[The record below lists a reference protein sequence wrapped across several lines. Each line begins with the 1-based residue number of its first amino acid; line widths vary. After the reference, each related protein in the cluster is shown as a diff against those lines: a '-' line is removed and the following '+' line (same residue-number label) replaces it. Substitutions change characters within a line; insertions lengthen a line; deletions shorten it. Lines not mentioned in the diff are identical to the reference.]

1 MSFLQQYDRLFLLT
15 LGLVAV
21 LRGVGGLASFF
32 VVLLDPAA
40 STHGAERSQSVVLAS
55 MAILHS
61 AVLLVS
67 GAGLL
72 LRRPFGWKLSV
83 AFQANELGKLA
94 GALLI
99 TLLLGANADSIR
111 AGTRRTCADGLGPVQ
126 PSCLSAGSDRT
137 PVPYRGACC
146 RCSGWV
152 DPARCAAVIGET
164 RICDVM

>member
-1 MSFLQQYDRLFLLT
+1 MSFLQQYDRLFLVT

-67 GAGLL
+67 GAGFL

-83 AFQANELGKLA
+83 AFQANELGKHA

-99 TLLLGANADSIR
+99 TLLLGANEDSIR
-111 AGTRRTCADGLGPVQ
+111 AGTDVLVQMAWALFSLLVFLLEPIARLCRIEGRVVGAAAGWILLGVL
-126 PSCLSAGSDRT
+126 LSLVKLAS
-137 PVPYRGACC
+137 
-146 RCSGWV
+146 
-152 DPARCAAVIGET
+152 
-164 RICDVM
+164 VM

>member
-1 MSFLQQYDRLFLLT
+1 
-15 LGLVAV
+15 
-21 LRGVGGLASFF
+21 
-32 VVLLDPAA
+32 
-40 STHGAERSQSVVLAS
+40 

-111 AGTRRTCADGLGPVQ
+111 AGTDVLVQMAWALFSLLVFLLDPIARLCRIEGRVVGAAAGWILLGVL
-126 PSCLSAGSDRT
+126 LSLVKLAS
-137 PVPYRGACC
+137 
-146 RCSGWV
+146 
-152 DPARCAAVIGET
+152 
-164 RICDVM
+164 VM

>member
-1 MSFLQQYDRLFLLT
+1 MSFLQQYDRLFLVT

-21 LRGVGGLASFF
+21 LRGVGGRTSFF

-67 GAGLL
+67 GAGFL

-99 TLLLGANADSIR
+99 TLLLGANEDSIR
-111 AGTRRTCADGLGPVQ
+111 AGTDVLVQMAWALFSLLVFLLEPIARLCRIEGRVVGAAAGWILLGVL
-126 PSCLSAGSDRT
+126 LSLVKLAS
-137 PVPYRGACC
+137 
-146 RCSGWV
+146 
-152 DPARCAAVIGET
+152 
-164 RICDVM
+164 VM

>member
-111 AGTRRTCADGLGPVQ
+111 AGTDVLVQMAWALFSLLVFLLDPIARLCRIEGRVVGAAAGWILLGVL
-126 PSCLSAGSDRT
+126 LSLVKLAS
-137 PVPYRGACC
+137 
-146 RCSGWV
+146 
-152 DPARCAAVIGET
+152 
-164 RICDVM
+164 VM